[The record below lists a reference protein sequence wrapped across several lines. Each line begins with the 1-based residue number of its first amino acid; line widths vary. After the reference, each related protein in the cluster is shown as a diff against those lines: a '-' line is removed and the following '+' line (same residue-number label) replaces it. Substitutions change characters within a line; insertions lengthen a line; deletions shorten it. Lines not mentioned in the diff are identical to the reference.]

1 MIVINDKPI
10 DKEELVEE
18 YASRILHDMDIDTLM
33 QLAYDLLV
41 AEKIDYEDGQLLAEV
56 EEYYPEI
63 LESYYE

>member
-1 MIVINDKPI
+1 MILVKDKPV

-41 AEKIDYEDGQLLAEV
+41 AEKSDYEEAELLAEI

-63 LESYYE
+63 LEEV